1 MSKKDLLS
9 QCREALGDATLTNL
23 DLLNLIGEMKKELE
37 HDRICGHCMNKEGG
51 STLTIRE
58 SNHVTDGF
66 KGYKATLFAG
76 EMSYT
81 EINIPLRKGDDL
93 FLHGNKD
100 AGCIGYFSGSEVL
113 LFGCYGLFARDDDSR
128 YLLTKERR

>member
-23 DLLNLIGEMKKELE
+23 DLLNLIGEM
-37 HDRICGHCMNKEGG
+37 NKEGG
-51 STLTIRE
+51 SMLTIRK
-58 SNHVTDGF
+58 SNSITDGF

-76 EMSYT
+76 ETSYT

-113 LFGCYGLFARDDDSR
+113 LFGGYGLFARDDDSR

>member
-1 MSKKDLLS
+1 M
-9 QCREALGDATLTNL
+9 Q
-23 DLLNLIGEMKKELE
+23 
-37 HDRICGHCMNKEGG
+37 G
-51 STLTIRE
+51 STRRCDPDQSGSAEPDRRNEEGTGTRPHLR
-58 SNHVTDGF
+58 SL